1 MVKLLLRK
9 LVVQVRSTGGEFG
22 ANVDFPDG
30 LVVLRAENSAGKST
44 LVQSIIYVLGLEGML
59 SASRDVPLPHAM
71 TDSIEEGSEKF
82 GVIESSI
89 SLEIENHLGIRVTIT
104 RFAKGGSSRNLI
116 SLCHGPALTNPMI
129 KESFRVED
137 KYVRDGGAATSETGF
152 HKWLAEYL
160 GWDLP
165 IVTRYDG
172 SECLLYLEC
181 MFPLMLVEQKK
192 AWTGIQARMPTQ
204 YRIRDVSKRAIEFIL
219 NLSVFEALVKRQL
232 LKTRQEQI
240 ETQWKEYTISAS
252 SAARM
257 AGGIIQGVEKSVM
270 KDWPGIPS
278 IALILNR
285 EGAWVSVDE
294 AIAQDRVEIER
305 FKREEI
311 PTIEASKDSIVATL
325 RTTEEKL
332 ESVQILLSEAGESA
346 RSMKSQLSSVD
357 TRIDEL
363 DESLAGNKSVK
374 KLRTL
379 GSLKALSTV
388 EKHICPTCH
397 QKTTDSLLLSGVGSQ
412 PMSLD
417 DNIAYIESQRK
428 IYKATREGLIRS
440 ITAQEA
446 VLQSL
451 KLDED
456 EFRATIRSLKSSL
469 VTEGQALS
477 RVAIEALVAAELS
490 LVRNIEAKNSVSNAF
505 ENLERLTRQWSL
517 LLDEQ
522 KKLSKDGLSE
532 EDKIKIIRL
541 EKLFRDHAVAFGV
554 SSLEPSSISLSMESY
569 KPTHE
574 GFDLEFDLSA
584 SDLIRTIWAY
594 LHSLLELSRSEKTN
608 HLGLLV
614 LDEPRQQETK
624 RESFGQFFKRA
635 SQAGAYSQQVVVAT
649 SEDPVTLE
657 KMLEGLPHSYVRF
670 TGDKILKRIAID

>member
-9 LVVQVRSTGGEFG
+9 LVVQVKSTGGEFG
-22 ANVDFPDG
+22 ANIDFPDG

-59 SASRDVPLPHAM
+59 SASRNVPLPHAM

-82 GVIESSI
+82 GVMESSI
-89 SLEIENHLGIRVTIT
+89 SLEIENNLGIRVTIT
-104 RFAKGGSSRNLI
+104 RFAKGGGNRNLI
-116 SLCHGPALTNPMI
+116 SLCHGPALTSPTI
-129 KESFRVED
+129 VESFRVED

-219 NLSVFEALVKRQL
+219 RLSVFEELAKRQQ
-232 LKTRQEQI
+232 LKTRQERI
-240 ETQWKEYTISAS
+240 ETQWREHTISAS

-270 KDWPGIPS
+270 KDWPGMPS

-285 EGAWVSVDE
+285 GGEWISVDD
-294 AIAQDRVEIER
+294 AIVQDKVEIER

-311 PTIEASKDSIVATL
+311 PTIEASKESLVANL

-332 ESVQILLSEAGESA
+332 ESVQILLSEAGESS
-346 RSMKSQLSSVD
+346 RSMKAQLSSVD
-357 TRIDEL
+357 TRIEEL

-379 GSLKALSTV
+379 GSLKSLSSV

-397 QKTTDSLLLSGVGSQ
+397 QKTTDSLLLSGEGSQ

-477 RVAIEALVAAELS
+477 RVAIEALVAAESS
-490 LVRNIEAKNSVSNAF
+490 LVRNIEAKNSVCNAF
-505 ENLERLTRQWSL
+505 ENLEKLTKQWSL

-532 EDKIKIIRL
+532 EDKIKIMHL
-541 EKLFRDHAVAFGV
+541 QKLFRDHAAAFGV
-554 SSLEPSSISLSMESY
+554 SSLQPSSISLSMDSY

-594 LHSLLELSRSEKTN
+594 LHSLLELSRSEQTN

-635 SQAGAYSQQVVVAT
+635 SQAGAYNQQVIVAT
-649 SEDPVTLE
+649 SEDPTTLG
-657 KMLEGLPHSYVRF
+657 KMLEGLSHSYVQF
-670 TGDKILKRIAID
+670 SGDKILKRVAIS